1 MRGAFDGMTQ
11 RLRRIAEI
19 RYRPRRRTTWHLLR
33 WRLRRLGIYWTNLV
47 DVVGGLARD
56 LKPPPD
62 QGTLVRLSPPASR
75 RWCLYAAYS
84 PTSCVSDMVLAQL
97 RAYRAAGFAVVFVSM
112 SKFVSDAD
120 RDRLAG
126 VCCGLIHRRSFGRDF
141 GAWAHATRLLGD
153 DLADAE
159 SLLLTNDSMLGPIFP
174 LAPFIDVCTAREGLF
189 GLTESLGG
197 GSHLQS
203 YFLLANGARTVADAV
218 AFLAHVRLT
227 HSKWLMVQRGEVAFA
242 RVLRNNGHFTGAVLD
257 HETIE
262 NALLDHPELLAELS
276 VLEPGLLSG
285 LDPTPS
291 LRNRYLLRS
300 RLFMLPLNPCH
311 QLNSVLLRHFK
322 FPFIKVELVTKN
334 PGMVPSVPDWRY
346 FIDPDSPVT
355 EAMIDDH
362 LATLV

>member
-1 MRGAFDGMTQ
+1 M
-11 RLRRIAEI
+11 RRIAEI
-19 RYRPRRRTTWHLLR
+19 RYRPRRRTAWHRLR

-47 DVVGGLARD
+47 DVVGGVGRD
-56 LKPPPD
+56 LRPPPE

-97 RAYRAAGFAVVFVSM
+97 RAYREAGFAVVFVSM
-112 SKFVSDAD
+112 SNAVSDAD
-120 RDRLAG
+120 RDRLAS

-141 GAWAHATRLLGD
+141 GAWAHATRLLGA
-153 DLADAE
+153 DLADAQ
-159 SLLLTNDSMLGPIFP
+159 SLLLTNDSQLGPIVP
-174 LAPFIDVCTAREGLF
+174 LAPWIDACTARDGLF

-203 YFLLANGARTVADAV
+203 YFLLANGVRAVADVV
-218 AFLAHVRLT
+218 AYLTHVRLT
-227 HSKWLMVQRGEVAFA
+227 HSKWLMVQRGEVAFSRA
-242 RVLRNNGHFTGAVLD
+242 MREKGHYTAAVLD

-276 VLEPGLLSG
+276 VLEPALLEGLR
-285 LDPTPS
+285 PAQP

-322 FPFIKVELVTKN
+322 FPFIKVDLVTKN
-334 PGMVPSVPDWRY
+334 PGMVPSAPDWRY
-346 FIDPDSPVT
+346 FIGPDSPVT

-362 LATLV
+362 LATLA